1 MRLELSRRSDLAIR
15 AIRVLHTTDG
25 RVKRGDLAEAL
36 STTPDFLARVMTP
49 LVAHRWVHSQT
60 GPSGGYQ
67 IAAAAVEVSVF
78 DLVQAVEGVPDEDA
92 CVLREG
98 PCIPDEACALHH
110 AWSRARD
117 ALLGELKQSF
127 VVE

>member
-15 AIRVLHTTDG
+15 ALRVLQTAEQ
-25 RVKRGDLAEAL
+25 RVKRGDLAEVL

-49 LVAHRWVHSQT
+49 LVAHRWVHSQP

-67 IAAAAVEVSVF
+67 IAVR
-78 DLVQAVEGVPDEDA
+78 AVEGVPDEGE
-92 CVLREG
+92 CVLRDG

-117 ALLGELKQSF
+117 ALLDELRESS
-127 VVE
+127 VIE

>member
-15 AIRVLHTTDG
+15 ALRALEAAEQ

-49 LVAHRWVHSQT
+49 LVAHRWVHSQP

-67 IAAAAVEVSVF
+67 IAAAATGVSVF
-78 DLVQAVEGVPDEDA
+78 DLVQAVEGVPDEGE
-92 CVLREG
+92 CVLRDG

-117 ALLGELKQSF
+117 ALLDELRESS
-127 VVE
+127 VIE